1 MRIFFLSAVLIC
13 AFFIPKAEAMRLD
26 PDSHKMLS
34 NPSYAKYIDVECY
47 IVTREQLV
55 EFFSQENGKIT
66 QLRNNQLRSKPVY
79 LLVRCKNKGSYF
91 AFGELHCFVPNR
103 GSPIPIDMSD
113 LPGGNR
119 SSYLTSVVQIRSGGI
134 ENNDKLPVIK
144 YEWDCLY
151 NY

>member
-1 MRIFFLSAVLIC
+1 MRLFFLKVLVAC
-13 AFFIPKAEAMRLD
+13 AIFLPKGEAMRLD
-26 PDSHKMLS
+26 PDSHKLLS
-34 NPSYAKYIDVECY
+34 NPRYAKQIDVECY
-47 IVTREQLV
+47 IVTREQLA

-66 QLRNNQLRSKPVY
+66 QLRNHQLRSKPIY
-79 LLVRCKNKGSYF
+79 LLVRCKNKGLVF

-113 LPGGNR
+113 LQGGDI
-119 SSYLTSVVQIRSGGI
+119 SAYFTSVVQISSGLI
-134 ENNDKLPVIK
+134 ENNDKLPIIK